1 MKMLLKDIFD
11 LARRL
16 RNIRRSKF
24 VGITAGELARSY
36 AKMEAKYLQSN
47 YLKSQPQSPQE
58 ILGYQFNFLSYGT
71 LRYLFNE
78 IFLRQEYCFI
88 TDNKK
93 PFIID
98 CGSNIG
104 AAILYFKKLYP
115 GASIIGFEPSEQAF
129 EVLKSNIEGNGLQNV
144 TIYNLGLSGQEDEQE
159 FYFDPSNISNLRMSF
174 VKERVQ
180 GVSTF
185 VKTTTLSKY
194 INQTVDFLK
203 MDIEGSEIFVIEE
216 LHETQKLSFIKEMV
230 IEYHH
235 HIDKE
240 SDNLSYML
248 HLLEQNN
255 FGYQI
260 SGNFPLPPAKGDFQD
275 IMIYAYRKCYST

>member
-1 MKMLLKDIFD
+1 MKALFKDILR
-11 LARRL
+11 LAWRL
-16 RNIRRSKF
+16 RHIKQSRF
-24 VGITAGELARSY
+24 VGITAGDMARAY
-36 AKMEAKYLQSN
+36 AKIESKYLQSN

-88 TDNKK
+88 TDNKS

-104 AAILYFKKLYP
+104 ASILYFKKLYP
-115 GASIIGFEPSEQAF
+115 NARIIGFEPSEQAF
-129 EVLKSNIEGNGLQNV
+129 DVLKSNIEGNGLQNV
-144 TIYNLGLSGQEDEQE
+144 TIYNLGLSGWEDEQE

-174 VKERVQ
+174 FKERVQ
-180 GVSTF
+180 GVSTL

-203 MDIEGSEIFVIEE
+203 MDIEGSESLGLV
-216 LHETQKLSFIKEMV
+216 
-230 IEYHH
+230 
-235 HIDKE
+235 
-240 SDNLSYML
+240 
-248 HLLEQNN
+248 
-255 FGYQI
+255 
-260 SGNFPLPPAKGDFQD
+260 
-275 IMIYAYRKCYST
+275 